1 MRPISFAPTFALV
14 IAGFF
19 LISLPLVAQTTQE
32 PSIAEAARSNREQK
46 KTSVQSGKV
55 ITNDSISPA
64 TSASTPPN
72 PSSSPSTQAE
82 APARDSATAQTASGQ
97 PELSPA
103 EAQKLKAEI
112 ASLKQQ
118 LKEEQSDVELMK
130 RLVNLD
136 KEAYYSETD
145 FARDTQ
151 GKAKLDSEQ
160 DELKQKEEA
169 FAKLKAKLESIAPQE
184 TLAPAETKP

>member
-1 MRPISFAPTFALV
+1 MRPLSFAPRFAPV

-19 LISLPLVAQTTQE
+19 LISLPLVGQTTQE

-64 TSASTPPN
+64 TSTSTPSG
-72 PSSSPSTQAE
+72 PSAPSTQAE
-82 APARDSATAQTASGQ
+82 APARDSAPAQTASRQ

-130 RLVNLD
+130 RLVDLD

-145 FARDTQ
+145 FARDAQ

-184 TLAPAETKP
+184 TLAPAQTKP

>member
-55 ITNDSISPA
+55 ITNDSINPA
-64 TSASTPPN
+64 SSTSAPG
-72 PSSSPSTQAE
+72 PSSAPSTQIE
-82 APARDSATAQTASGQ
+82 APARDSATPQTPSRQ

-103 EAQKLKAEI
+103 DAQKLKAEI
-112 ASLKQQ
+112 
-118 LKEEQSDVELMK
+118 
-130 RLVNLD
+130 
-136 KEAYYSETD
+136 
-145 FARDTQ
+145 
-151 GKAKLDSEQ
+151 
-160 DELKQKEEA
+160 
-169 FAKLKAKLESIAPQE
+169 
-184 TLAPAETKP
+184 